1 MDTEVFKVIGLAC
14 IVVMFIG
21 MMAITAFAPDVQAK
35 RIAACMTQTGM
46 QYVGDDCVP
55 VHSE

>member
-1 MDTEVFKVIGLAC
+1 MDTEVIGLTC

-21 MMAITAFAPDVQAK
+21 MMAIAAFAPDVQAK

-55 VHSE
+55 VQSK